1 MNRPNL
7 KTQAKRFLV
16 RRIAKVFGPQA
27 SVAEIADEANL
38 DRHFVSRVLRE
49 MKLPHQDGR
58 NGSHTVNLINS
69 QMAPVDVVIRGSMDR
84 AATRARV
91 FD

>member
-7 KTQAKRFLV
+7 KTQAKRFMV
-16 RRIAKVFGPQA
+16 RRIAKAFGPNT

-58 NGSHTVNLINS
+58 SGDHTINLKLSHT
-69 QMAPVDVVIRGSMDR
+69 APVDVVIRGAMDR
-84 AATRARV
+84 SAARARV